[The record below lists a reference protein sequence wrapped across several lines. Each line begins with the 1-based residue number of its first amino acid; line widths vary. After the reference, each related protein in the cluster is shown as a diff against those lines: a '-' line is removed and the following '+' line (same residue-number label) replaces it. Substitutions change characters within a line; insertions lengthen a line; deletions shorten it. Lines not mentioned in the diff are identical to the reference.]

1 MRAYIKRPDIGRS
14 FFASS
19 CVRIVYSSDD
29 FSHVSRE
36 TWLFFMIVPFHGK
49 KIPSFSC
56 HKVKK
61 PGKTVEMP
69 GGDCYNGILQTAL
82 CKYSGNALLFI

>member
-1 MRAYIKRPDIGRS
+1 
-14 FFASS
+14 
-19 CVRIVYSSDD
+19 
-29 FSHVSRE
+29 
-36 TWLFFMIVPFHGK
+36 MIVPFHGK

-82 CKYSGNALLFI
+82 CKYYRQCPSIYIR

>member
-1 MRAYIKRPDIGRS
+1 
-14 FFASS
+14 
-19 CVRIVYSSDD
+19 
-29 FSHVSRE
+29 
-36 TWLFFMIVPFHGK
+36 MIVPFHGK

-69 GGDCYNGILQTAL
+69 GGDCYNGILQTPYVNTPAM
-82 CKYSGNALLFI
+82 LFCLYKVDPFRI

>member
-1 MRAYIKRPDIGRS
+1 
-14 FFASS
+14 
-19 CVRIVYSSDD
+19 
-29 FSHVSRE
+29 
-36 TWLFFMIVPFHGK
+36 MIVPFHGK
-49 KIPSFSC
+49 KIPLFSC